1 MADLVSRITLNATG
15 ASARESLPITFA
27 INPETSAAYLE
38 IPGIEDI
45 EIDGAS
51 IRKLSKFI
59 NRTAVR
65 R

>member
-1 MADLVSRITLNATG
+1 MGDLVSRITLNATG
-15 ASARESLPITFA
+15 ASARETLPVTFA
-27 INPETSAAYLE
+27 INPDTSTAYLE

-51 IRKLSKFI
+51 ARKLAKFI
-59 NRTAVR
+59 NRTVVR